1 MFYGWVAKLNPFAAQ
16 RGQVEQ
22 TWDTVAEK
30 VADSTKHL
38 TKKQGKIELSGHAL
52 RVFLAKQMGMD
63 SKFCSW
69 KTKLQEES
77 TKSGQA
83 GMLSNHDTVEYQL
96 LDQLAAM
103 KQQTAEESAA
113 LSEGKALL
121 KSIKDDQLND
131 EIFKKCMKSEPAK
144 KELFR
149 VLNKKRKVLE
159 IKIDALAKARKESR
173 QEVLS
178 YLDPEER
185 LTLEKHE
192 ELKAERR
199 LSNQTT
205 TDNYDSD
212 ENANRGIGKKARF
225 HETNAAVQQ
234 LMSKVAEQ
242 PSETAL
248 ERALTQ
254 WLTHKMQMQ
263 MQTRSEGA
271 SVQERLTSLESMKE
285 RRLVKEDEYTTQRK
299 RILDSL

>member
-1 MFYGWVAKLNPFAAQ
+1 MNPFAAQ